1 MDAMKSLECKICG
14 KVLNCEAGLARH
26 MTVKHGGAKPQDLDP
41 DPADDQD
48 EQPQTPAANPVNLK
62 PIVEEQADAA
72 IAIATEI
79 CAALGLQRIDGQ
91 ERRFFV
97 NGANGKAVELTDDG
111 HVYAAELRRKLA

>member
-1 MDAMKSLECKICG
+1 MDAMKSLECRICG
-14 KVLNCEAGLARH
+14 KVLNCESGLARH
-26 MTVKHGGAKPQDLDP
+26 MTVKHAGQELPE
-41 DPADDQD
+41 PADDQD
-48 EQPQTPAANPVNLK
+48 EQSETPAHA
-62 PIVEEQADAA
+62 EEAVDPDDADRA

-79 CAALGLQRIDGQ
+79 CLALGVQRIDGQ